1 MVESPRATKGLNL
14 KNSLPQF
21 KILFFLLAIDAVSKL
36 MAFSFL
42 PPNQIPN
49 PSAVLQLVL
58 IVNYVGIGTY
68 GKNVIAAGG
77 SNIVSLAPIFSL
89 LLGVFLLIVGYWRR
103 LSSVAVAFCIGTAL
117 LASFIVF
124 LVLPGGTQV
133 FANSILPLRAAQ
145 CFLWI
150 VIWILVSHKI
160 WKVGALLFVS
170 AAIGNFLSLFYPPNF
185 IVDFIWSAPF
195 SRLTRTGVFN
205 LADAFWDVGIIVF
218 LCAFVFSIAGFF
230 TKRSKSAPV
239 IVDID
244 P

>member
-1 MVESPRATKGLNL
+1 MVELPRATKGLDL
-14 KNSLPQF
+14 KNSLLQF
-21 KILFFLLAIDAVSKL
+21 KILISLVAIDTVSKL

-58 IVNYVGIGTY
+58 TVNYVGIGTY
-68 GKNVIAAGG
+68 GKNVIASGG
-77 SNIVSLAPIFSL
+77 NNMASLAPIFTL

-103 LSSVAVAFCIGTAL
+103 LSSVAVAFCIGMAL
-117 LASFIVF
+117 LVSFIVL
-124 LVLPGGTQV
+124 LVLPSSTQV

-160 WKVGALLFVS
+160 WKLGALLFVS
-170 AAIGNFLSLFYPPNF
+170 AAIGNFLSSFYPPYY

-195 SRLTRTGVFN
+195 SRLTGMGIFN
-205 LADAFWDVGIIVF
+205 FADTFWDVGVIVF
-218 LCAFVFSIAGFF
+218 LFAFVFSIAGFF
-230 TKRSKSAPV
+230 RKRSRSTPV
-239 IVDID
+239 IDDVD